1 MTFASDRLLLCS
13 LMIRTLLM
21 RFAAVYH
28 KHLRQLIL
36 DYYVM
41 GMRPKEILTHV
52 GDLSWSDLQERDR
65 LWLRLATTNAHQG
78 AEPQASQL
86 KAKAPL
92 PSTSAGDASSDTE
105 DQVPSTPGEMQC
117 AESVSQSGLSNGF
130 APILQLI
137 SCWRWQLCLPL
148 SICGAISRGQRC

>member
-1 MTFASDRLLLCS
+1 MFSDDQD
-13 LMIRTLLM
+13 
-21 RFAAVYH
+21 AVDEVCRRVPQA
-28 KHLRQLIL
+28 LRQLIL

-92 PSTSAGDASSDTE
+92 PSKSAGDASSDTE

-137 SCWRWQLCLPL
+137 LLALATLLAVINLW
-148 SICGAISRGQRC
+148 GYK